1 MVMPTI
7 FNLDC
12 YGMKNATF
20 IIAIGRSKGAWLS
33 SSIIFLTDLIRSLY
47 TARGYYING
56 GFVVEHKYIK

>member
-1 MVMPTI
+1 
-7 FNLDC
+7 
-12 YGMKNATF
+12 MKNTTF